1 MLYLLCQYEA
11 FRSIGGFSMSL
22 YAYEEIDFVFRLK
35 SRSWKTGK
43 KFTVLHIIELLLLG
57 EEQTTVFS
65 NKANRRFQFPG
76 PDSIYAS
83 LSVTKNLVKKLGKR
97 TLGYGIQISCSRWAF
112 SQGTKCASQESLR
125 LLVSFPAN

>member
-1 MLYLLCQYEA
+1 
-11 FRSIGGFSMSL
+11 MSL

-97 TLGYGIQISCSRWAF
+97 TLGYGIQITCSRWRF
-112 SQGTKCASQESLR
+112 LKEPSVRVKE
-125 LLVSFPAN
+125 V

>member
-1 MLYLLCQYEA
+1 
-11 FRSIGGFSMSL
+11 MSL

-65 NKANRRFQFPG
+65 NKANRHFQFPCRA
-76 PDSIYAS
+76 SIYAS
-83 LSVTKNLVKKLGKR
+83 LSVTKE
-97 TLGYGIQISCSRWAF
+97 SC
-112 SQGTKCASQESLR
+112 QEAWETDTR
-125 LLVSFPAN
+125 LWYTNHL

>member
-1 MLYLLCQYEA
+1 
-11 FRSIGGFSMSL
+11 MSL

-83 LSVTKNLVKKLGKR
+83 LSVKNPGKW
-97 TLGYGIQISCSRWAF
+97 TLGYSIQIACSRWAF